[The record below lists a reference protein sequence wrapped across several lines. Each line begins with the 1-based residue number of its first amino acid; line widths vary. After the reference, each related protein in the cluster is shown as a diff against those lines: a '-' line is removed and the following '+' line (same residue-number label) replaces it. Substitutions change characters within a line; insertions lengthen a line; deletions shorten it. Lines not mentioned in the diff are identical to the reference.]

1 MQTGIFSFSR
11 LNSKLAIAGFKC
23 LKTETFLAT
32 VTFSVQLENKLI
44 TVQSFFCRLLPSVVF
59 LNFANAINCACLPHT
74 LATGVVNSLKG
85 SFNNYV
91 AKMRWVGGQ

>member
-11 LNSKLAIAGFKC
+11 LEIGNCRVKC

-85 SFNNYV
+85 VFNNYV
-91 AKMRWVGGQ
+91 DKMRLVGGQ